1 MKDAMA
7 NNLDLS
13 FLTDDEYQAVL
24 KVIQRDLDLK
34 HKDGERIRTVQ
45 KSIQDEK
52 QRKLVTGQWFDEVKA
67 KRYRNAVIGVDL
79 IKASMRRGKPVTHET
94 TVKTELQQVHQAP
107 SSRIL
112 SQGSKY
118 RSTSVSTEETTEE
131 SPGEGEKITAKQ
143 QIKPWSTFHKE
154 AQRTSQNDS
163 SESSSDDSSTI
174 QVTPETLKKGQQ
186 RDFAEPNVSA
196 TISEPISERQRQNKT
211 ISIQHPQIYRTRNS
225 SDISTQLPIKST
237 SNVSRMPRRINS
249 VGTSEELCRTGEP
262 ASPNGN
268 TLEQAHLSG
277 HDGTPTDSRPAKPV
291 RVHTQPDV
299 TQANLCNNESRGPAS
314 ASVGSNTRIPRAQN
328 HLEFTEEARKVPEE
342 SEHSDLNGL
351 GHFAATTVPSPVQE
365 NVLDNQKP
373 KKPVAVRYKGAPTY
387 QISAA
392 GDKKKMGSSNATH
405 IPKRKNRW
413 KESENVSA
421 EKLEDLA
428 PEPVGSQRLPEA
440 IASEDLQPLERLNLS
455 PTSRIPRLKNISETA
470 GENSK
475 ASSEELKQSSK
486 ELPGKNRPDRIT
498 DQGKAA
504 FQPASRIAKYQSTSS
519 DDEGEK
525 GLNPGT
531 MFTISALSNK
541 HPEEEALTDPRHF
554 KNLKHFWEKGVD
566 SSNGNND
573 TSKIPFRKVRSPDH
587 RSSPTKMKLS
597 TEVESESDVPSRESL
612 PTGIPS
618 KLERGGNLSG
628 PSTSEE
634 DEKVVPLARTSKL
647 APIPTPRISTAI
659 KLKKNDASG
668 TNWDKDPEANAPM
681 VAKASETIVQRT
693 HSSDDQSKD
702 SVVLESIGQARPT
715 ATRLSSNSSLDES
728 LPITKNNQSASLD
741 VMEKPVEEEFLPVK
755 ENARKEM
762 HEKLMKLA
770 AEAALCD
777 PAPMMRPTVIQADV
791 DICKES
797 PGPSDS
803 SHKHEIRT
811 SLEGGT
817 INLQEECPASP
828 KEKVEEATANVV
840 SSAPMLEPDTV
851 PVGDEWV
858 NSSPTSQVEE
868 LVNRS
873 PDIEITEREA
883 VRNFD
888 KRMMPGRVNEESTIH
903 CKKARS
909 GDVEVQALPTEEL
922 QLPANFLPIVD
933 KKPLGLS
940 DTHNDDD
947 PTFNAANR
955 NQEKD
960 SSNGVHCV
968 DDSESNNDFQT
979 IESGP
984 TYGLS
989 PVMRALARARK
1000 ANAKSMDNLNS
1011 TLDRETIDSSVHE
1024 NETKG
1029 DGSDQSSADDKS
1041 SVMRTSVLENT
1052 RVKELSKSVPMLI
1065 YESESDS
1072 ASEISFNVGWH
1083 RKTPSDASHSSDM
1096 ASVSSVS
1103 GSIMSVYSADFGSI
1117 DAQGS
1122 VRFALDYNE
1131 KNKEFQIYVS
1141 QCKDLAMVDEKKGRT
1156 DAYVKTYL
1164 LPDKARMGKRKTS
1177 VKKRN
1182 TSPFYNEI
1190 LKYKIEKSVLLIQ
1203 RLNLSI
1209 WHNDTLG
1216 RNSFLGEVDLD
1227 LASWDWSNRELNW
1240 YLLKSRIPAVGDGV
1254 DHRGEINLAIKYIP
1268 VGTLGTGDPP
1278 TGEVHIWMKN
1288 ARDLLQ
1294 LRPSGVD
1301 SFVKCYV
1308 LPDTSKKSYQK
1319 TRIVK
1324 KDINPTY
1331 NHTIVYDGFRT
1342 EDLKEACVELT
1353 VWDHEKLSNQFLGGL
1368 RLGLGTGYSY
1378 GIPVEWMDSTEEEAA
1393 LWQEMMSN
1401 PNEWIPGSLALRS
1414 RLGGKK
1420 LK

>member
-13 FLTDDEYQAVL
+13 FLTDAEYQAVL

-79 IKASMRRGKPVTHET
+79 IKASMRRGKAVTHET

-143 QIKPWSTFHKE
+143 QIKPWSTFHQE
-154 AQRTSQNDS
+154 AQSTSQSNT

-174 QVTPETLKKGQQ
+174 QVTPETLKKG
-186 RDFAEPNVSA
+186 
-196 TISEPISERQRQNKT
+196 
-211 ISIQHPQIYRTRNS
+211 
-225 SDISTQLPIKST
+225 
-237 SNVSRMPRRINS
+237 
-249 VGTSEELCRTGEP
+249 
-262 ASPNGN
+262 
-268 TLEQAHLSG
+268 

-291 RVHTQPDV
+291 RVHTQPGV
-299 TQANLCNNESRGPAS
+299 TQANLRTNESRGPAS

-351 GHFAATTVPSPVQE
+351 GHFAATTVPSPVLE

-387 QISAA
+387 QISATA
-392 GDKKKMGSSNATH
+392 DKKKMGSSNATH

-428 PEPVGSQRLPEA
+428 PEPVGLQRLPEA
-440 IASEDLQPLERLNLS
+440 IASEDLQPLERLDLS
-455 PTSRIPRLKNISETA
+455 PTSRIPRLKNTSETA

-486 ELPGKNRPDRIT
+486 EFPGKNRPDRIT

-504 FQPASRIAKYQSTSS
+504 FQPATRIAKYQSTSS

-525 GLNPGT
+525 GLSPGT

-541 HPEEEALTDPRHF
+541 HPEEEALTDPSHF

-597 TEVESESDVPSRESL
+597 TEVESESDVPSRESP

-634 DEKVVPLARTSKL
+634 DETIVPLARTSKL

-668 TNWDKDPEANAPM
+668 TNWDKDPEANVPV

-702 SVVLESIGQARPT
+702 SVVLESTGQARPT

-728 LPITKNNQSASLD
+728 LPIAKNNQSASLD

-777 PAPMMRPTVIQADV
+777 PAPMMLPTAIHADV

-828 KEKVEEATANVV
+828 KEKVEEATTNVV
-840 SSAPMLEPDTV
+840 SSTPMLEPDTV

-858 NSSPTSQVEE
+858 SSSPTSQVED

-873 PDIEITEREA
+873 ADIEITECEA

-888 KRMMPGRVNEESTIH
+888 KRMMPGLVNEESTTH

-922 QLPANFLPIVD
+922 QCPANFLPIVN

-947 PTFNAANR
+947 PAFNAANR

-960 SSNGVHCV
+960 SSNVVHCV

-979 IESGP
+979 IESG
-984 TYGLS
+984 
-989 PVMRALARARK
+989 
-1000 ANAKSMDNLNS
+1000 
-1011 TLDRETIDSSVHE
+1011 
-1024 NETKG
+1024 
-1029 DGSDQSSADDKS
+1029 
-1041 SVMRTSVLENT
+1041 
-1052 RVKELSKSVPMLI
+1052 LI
-1065 YESESDS
+1065 
-1072 ASEISFNVGWH
+1072 F
-1083 RKTPSDASHSSDM
+1083 
-1096 ASVSSVS
+1096 
-1103 GSIMSVYSADFGSI
+1103 
-1117 DAQGS
+1117 
-1122 VRFALDYNE
+1122 
-1131 KNKEFQIYVS
+1131 
-1141 QCKDLAMVDEKKGRT
+1141 
-1156 DAYVKTYL
+1156 
-1164 LPDKARMGKRKTS
+1164 
-1177 VKKRN
+1177 
-1182 TSPFYNEI
+1182 
-1190 LKYKIEKSVLLIQ
+1190 
-1203 RLNLSI
+1203 
-1209 WHNDTLG
+1209 
-1216 RNSFLGEVDLD
+1216 
-1227 LASWDWSNRELNW
+1227 
-1240 YLLKSRIPAVGDGV
+1240 
-1254 DHRGEINLAIKYIP
+1254 
-1268 VGTLGTGDPP
+1268 
-1278 TGEVHIWMKN
+1278 HI
-1288 ARDLLQ
+1288 
-1294 LRPSGVD
+1294 
-1301 SFVKCYV
+1301 
-1308 LPDTSKKSYQK
+1308 
-1319 TRIVK
+1319 
-1324 KDINPTY
+1324 
-1331 NHTIVYDGFRT
+1331 
-1342 EDLKEACVELT
+1342 
-1353 VWDHEKLSNQFLGGL
+1353 
-1368 RLGLGTGYSY
+1368 
-1378 GIPVEWMDSTEEEAA
+1378 
-1393 LWQEMMSN
+1393 
-1401 PNEWIPGSLALRS
+1401 
-1414 RLGGKK
+1414 
-1420 LK
+1420 